1 MQDINYFAEG
11 STSTGDIRWEPY
23 LEKKIMEY
31 IEQESILR
39 NYVFDYPLPQNTF
52 VVKIPRNYPTGAAV
66 EVSEGSEI
74 PRVRMPTDTLELS
87 VVKYGTGGE
96 MTDEAKETDWLGILG
111 REQIDEAARRL
122 LRKENNDIVNVMLTA
137 PQTILPTTTSLTYEG
152 IVDLKT
158 KMIKLQTNPDVLFVA
173 PDNYAQLEKDQQF
186 LTASHFG
193 DGTLFKEGVVGRV
206 SGLDVVMVPEIP
218 KDVALMMDTSLKPV
232 WLVRREGVRIGRMR
246 DEERQV
252 DSFFL
257 TMWEKPAVVRPQ
269 ALGMITIN

>member
-74 PRVRMPTDTLELS
+74 PRVRMPTDTFELS

-137 PQTILPTTTSLTYEG
+137 PQTILPTTTSLTYED

-158 KMIKLQTNPDVLFVA
+158 EMIKLQTNPDVLFVA
-173 PDNYAQLEKDQQF
+173 PDNYAQLEKDQEF
-186 LTASHFG
+186 LAASHFG

-257 TMWEKPAVVRPQ
+257 TMWEKPAVVRSQ

>member
-186 LTASHFG
+186 LAASNFG

>member
-186 LTASHFG
+186 LAASHYG

>member
-74 PRVRMPTDTLELS
+74 PRVRMPTDTFELS

-122 LRKENNDIVNVMLTA
+122 LRKENNDIVNVMMTA
-137 PQTILPTTTSLTYEG
+137 PQTILPTTGTLGYEN

-186 LTASHFG
+186 LAASHFG
-193 DGTLFKEGVVGRV
+193 DGVLFKEGVVGRV

-218 KDVALMMDTSLKPV
+218 KDVVLMMDTSLKPV
-232 WLVRREGVRIGRMR
+232 WLVRRQGVRIGRMR

-257 TMWEKPAVVRPQ
+257 TMWEKPAAVRPQ